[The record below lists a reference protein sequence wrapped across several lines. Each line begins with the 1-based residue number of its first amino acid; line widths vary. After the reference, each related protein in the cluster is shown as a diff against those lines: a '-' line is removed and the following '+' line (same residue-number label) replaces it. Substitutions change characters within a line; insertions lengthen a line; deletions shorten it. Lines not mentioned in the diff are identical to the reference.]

1 MDYFINDTK
10 SRIVKVEKQLSD
22 EALSKKDRQKL
33 ESKLCDLRSLLDVYN
48 HIVKNMQKSSIEIT
62 PVL

>member
-33 ESKLCDLRSLLDVYN
+33 ESKLCDLKSLLDLYN

>member
-22 EALSKKDRQKL
+22 EALSKKDRQRL
-33 ESKLCDLRSLLDVYN
+33 ESKLCDLKSLLDLYS
-48 HIVKNMQKSSIEIT
+48 HIVKSMKKSSIEIT
-62 PVL
+62 PAL

>member
-10 SRIVKVEKQLSD
+10 SRIVKVEKQLSN

>member
-22 EALSKKDRQKL
+22 EALSKKDRQRL
-33 ESKLCDLRSLLDVYN
+33 ESRLCDLRSLLDVYN

>member
-22 EALSKKDRQKL
+22 EALSKKDRQRL
-33 ESKLCDLRSLLDVYN
+33 ESKLCDLKSLLDLYN
-48 HIVKNMQKSSIEIT
+48 HIVKSMKKSSIEIT

>member
-33 ESKLCDLRSLLDVYN
+33 ENKLCDLKSLLDLYN
-48 HIVKNMQKSSIEIT
+48 HIVKSMKKSSIEIT

>member
-22 EALSKKDRQKL
+22 EALSKKDRQRL
-33 ESKLCDLRSLLDVYN
+33 ESRLFDLKSLLDLYN
-48 HIVKNMQKSSIEIT
+48 HIVKSMKKSSIEIT

>member
-33 ESKLCDLRSLLDVYN
+33 ENKLCDLKSLLDLYN
-48 HIVKNMQKSSIEIT
+48 HIVKSMKKSSIEIT
-62 PVL
+62 PAL